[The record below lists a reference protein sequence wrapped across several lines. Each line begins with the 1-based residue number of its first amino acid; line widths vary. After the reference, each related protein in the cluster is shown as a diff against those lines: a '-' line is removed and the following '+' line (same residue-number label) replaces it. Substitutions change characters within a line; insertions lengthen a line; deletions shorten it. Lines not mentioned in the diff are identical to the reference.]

1 MATTSNSDR
10 AAFSSVLALLAAVTI
25 GAFTWGSISS
35 VSVLH
40 WSMWLVVGWSY
51 AMALALTVWAVRD
64 WVGIHWIGNPTLSM
78 VAGASGSS
86 IAAVALAFTFASAKD
101 QDVKV
106 AEQKQ
111 LLEAQLQALGRIE
124 KLLSQA
130 ALVSPARESSAS
142 APAAGSRDETQV
154 AL

>member
-1 MATTSNSDR
+1 MATSSNGSDR
-10 AAFSSVLALLAAVTI
+10 APFSSVLALLAAVTI
-25 GAFTWGSISS
+25 GAFTWGSIGS

-51 AMALALTVWAVRD
+51 AMALALIVWAVRD
-64 WVGIHWIGNPTLSM
+64 WLGIHWIGNPTLSM

-101 QDVKV
+101 QDLKV

-111 LLEAQLQALGRIE
+111 LLEAQLQVLGRIE
-124 KLLSQA
+124 KLLSRNELSLPVQSSSP
-130 ALVSPARESSAS
+130 VSQQPSST
-142 APAAGSRDETQV
+142 GK
-154 AL
+154 